1 LRIVLDTNVLLA
13 GIATHGICEGLL
25 TLCLR
30 DHRVVLSEHI
40 LGELAEHYVG
50 KFKATTE
57 QADVV
62 TVMLR
67 QQCEVVEPAEVP
79 ADAFGDADD
88 LPVLGTAVAGRA
100 DCLVTGD
107 KRLLGL
113 GAYEGIPLL
122 SHRELYAR
130 LQAGS

>member
-13 GIATHGICEGLL
+13 GVATHGICEGLL

-30 DHRVVLSEHI
+30 DHEVILSEHI

-50 KFKATTE
+50 KFKATNE

-62 TVMLR
+62 ADLLR
-67 QQCEVVEPAEVP
+67 QQCEVIAP
-79 ADAFGDADD
+79 ADVPGGAFEDADD
-88 LPVLGTAVAGRA
+88 LPILGTAAAGRA

-107 KRLLGL
+107 KRLLAL
-113 GAYEGIPLL
+113 GDYQGIPLL
-122 SHRELYAR
+122 SPRELYDR
-130 LQAGS
+130 LQSGG